1 MKDTTI
7 LVAIITGSI
16 TLLVAVIGIIGNWYL
31 ANVNRR
37 NELQQQEYQLVLQN
51 LKGFWEYQS
60 NLYSET
66 LKVVTILVLS
76 EDIRSEDFLK
86 AYKRFWE
93 LYWCELPT
101 CESNHVASAM
111 VDLKQKVYDKKHFSS
126 DNKEDLKKSRE
137 ELNSLLLNLANAVRK
152 SSLLLEYSEKIR
164 AKIIKDNK

>member
-1 MKDTTI
+1 MQETTI
-7 LVAIITGSI
+7 LIAIITGSI
-16 TLLVAVIGIIGNWYL
+16 TLLVAVAGIIGNWYL
-31 ANVNRR
+31 SNVNRK

-66 LKVVTILVLS
+66 LKVVSILVLS
-76 EDIRSEDFLK
+76 DDISSDDFLN

-101 CESNHVASAM
+101 CESNYVASAM
-111 VDLKQKVYDKKHFSS
+111 VDLKQKIYDKKHFSS
-126 DNKEDLKKSRE
+126 DNKEDLKLSRE

-164 AKIIKDNK
+164 NKITKDTI